1 MGDFCYSESDLGGGV
16 FLCMADGRLV
26 AHERTFEPV
35 DCGCVVDLRRIRNRE
50 FGKLYRSYDD
60 DSVMVYSDA

>member
-1 MGDFCYSESDLGGGV
+1 MGDFCYSESDLSGGV
-16 FLCMADGRLV
+16 FLVMGNGYLV

-35 DCGCVVDLRRIRNRE
+35 DCGCVVDLRRIRNRV